1 MNFDTLLLMA
11 QTFAMTAI
19 VSIGGIATMIPE
31 IHRIAVETYSWM
43 DDADFAT
50 AFAISQ
56 VAPGP
61 NVLLMSL
68 VGWRVA
74 GFAGMMVATLSTV
87 LPTAALSMGFS
98 RLEGKLKNTPWY
110 AIINQSFPP
119 LIVGLML
126 SSGLVTAKASI
137 HSVFGVL
144 IAAGVAL
151 YSYHK
156 KTNPLYPIFVSVF
169 LGILAGRLGLL

>member
-1 MNFDTLLLMA
+1 MNFETMILIA

-31 IHRIAVETYSWM
+31 IHRIAVETYAWM
-43 DDADFAT
+43 DDTDFAT

-74 GFAGMMVATLSTV
+74 GFAGLMTATLSTV
-87 LPTAALSMGFS
+87 LPTAALSVGFS
-98 RLEGKLKNTPWY
+98 RLESKLKTTPWY
-110 AIINQSFPP
+110 AIINKSFPP

-137 HSVFGVL
+137 HSAFGIM
-144 IAAGVAL
+144 IAIGVAL

-156 KTNPLYPIFVSVF
+156 KTNPLYPIFASV
-169 LGILAGRLGLL
+169 LIGILAGRLGYL